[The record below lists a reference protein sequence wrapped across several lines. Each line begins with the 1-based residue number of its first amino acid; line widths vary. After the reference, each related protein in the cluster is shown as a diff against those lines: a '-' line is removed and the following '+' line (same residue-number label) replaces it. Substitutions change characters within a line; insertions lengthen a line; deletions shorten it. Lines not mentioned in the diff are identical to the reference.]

1 MSTNQNPQPSEQK
14 VSYVA
19 WSTEKKKSV
28 MMYLWLGIVLSL
40 SRDSMSVFEYF
51 HLRQSLGWWMVFMIV
66 ILVSI
71 ILMFLPL
78 IWLLWWLVIVAML
91 VIGWLFAKQAR
102 DGVYFARIDAALL
115 PLFVGVGWWV
125 LQMFEISIHILWEDD
140 VAADSLTPPQTQ

>member
-1 MSTNQNPQPSEQK
+1 MSTNQNPQSSEQK

-19 WSTEKKKSV
+19 WSAEKKKSV

-51 HLRQSLGWWMVFMIV
+51 HLRQSLGWWMIFMIV
-66 ILVSI
+66 ILISI

-78 IWLLWWLVIVAML
+78 IRLLWWLVIVAML

-102 DGVYFARIDAALL
+102 DGVYFARIDAGLL

-140 VAADSLTPPQTQ
+140 VAADSLTPPHTQ